1 MLSIVIIFRSAGI
14 FSSLSFHY
22 LTEKQAP
29 EHNLIQKWQRIRT
42 RKQSQLEEG
51 SQSSDSKEEFQR
63 LEEHVKAMERRIAQ
77 DREKRRNL
85 FIRFMNLFLD
95 LLEARVYS
103 QNI

>member
-1 MLSIVIIFRSAGI
+1 MAENSDAEAESTGNDEV
-14 FSSLSFHY
+14 
-22 LTEKQAP
+22 LTTGDP
-29 EHNLIQKWQRIRT
+29 EQP
-42 RKQSQLEEG
+42 SGSEEG
-51 SQSSDSKEEFQR
+51 SQTADSEEEFQR

-77 DREKRRNL
+77 DREKRRIL